1 MAYDK
6 IIPVKAR
13 LDHCV
18 AYVLNPE
25 KTGLADALGYIENS
39 EKTALPDGSA
49 QLTTAINCQLD
60 TALQDMLRT
69 KHRWGKE
76 NGVQGYHLI
85 HSYAPGEVTPAE
97 AHRMGVELAERLL
110 GDKYEVIVATHLD
123 HDHLHCHILFNSVCF
138 MDGSKFRNTFQ
149 DYYRDIRGISNE
161 VSRAH
166 GFSVIEPEGKGAS
179 YVEWDAKQCGRA
191 TVRGLVRQDID
202 AAIAGAFTY
211 ASFWEQL
218 AKMGYTVKHGA
229 NVKYAAVRP
238 PGGTRFIRLAS
249 LGDGYTEEDIK
260 KRLAGVRSGKS
271 PMPET
276 LPRQPPRRYTVKN
289 RPMPRRPRQK
299 LKGFHALYIY
309 YLYLLGVRK
318 PAARRALVPFS
329 VRKEVTKLNRY
340 AAQFRF
346 LQANRVNSAEQ
357 LVMLGDALQA
367 EIDALTEQRKNLH
380 RQKRRGLDVEPEI
393 QAINQMLRPLRQK
406 LKTCGQIEQAVPHI
420 RSQTELCRDAQGKE
434 QNHQHEKAID
444 KADKARPRRFSLLHR

>member
-25 KTGLADALGYIENS
+25 KTGLADALVYIENS

-60 TALQDMLRT
+60 TALRDMLRT

-97 AHRMGVELAERLL
+97 AHSMGVEMAKRLL

-166 GFSVIEPEGKGAS
+166 GFSVIEPEGKGTA
-179 YVEWDAKQCGRA
+179 YAEWDAKQNGKA
-191 TVRGLVRQDID
+191 TVRGLIRQDID
-202 AAIAGAFTY
+202 TAIAGAFTY
-211 ASFWEQL
+211 ASFWAQL

-229 NVKYAAVRP
+229 NIRYAAVRP

-271 PMPET
+271 PMPEP

-289 RPMPRRPRQK
+289 RPIPRRPRQK
-299 LKGFHALYIY
+299 LTGFRALYVY

-318 PAARRALVPFS
+318 PAARRAPVPFS
-329 VRKEVTKLNRY
+329 VRTEVTKLTR
-340 AAQFRF
+340 
-346 LQANRVNSAEQ
+346 
-357 LVMLGDALQA
+357 
-367 EIDALTEQRKNLH
+367 
-380 RQKRRGLDVEPEI
+380 
-393 QAINQMLRPLRQK
+393 
-406 LKTCGQIEQAVPHI
+406 
-420 RSQTELCRDAQGKE
+420 
-434 QNHQHEKAID
+434 
-444 KADKARPRRFSLLHR
+444 

>member
-6 IIPVKAR
+6 IFPIKAR

-25 KTGLADALGYIENS
+25 KTGLAAVLGYIENS
-39 EKTALPDGSA
+39 EKTVLPDGNT

-76 NGVQGYHLI
+76 SGVQGYHLI

-97 AHRMGVELAERLL
+97 AHSMGVEMAERLL

-161 VSRAH
+161 ISRAH
-166 GFSVIEPEGKGAS
+166 GFSVIEPEGKGTA
-179 YVEWDAKQCGRA
+179 YVEWEAKQSGRA

-218 AKMGYTVKHGA
+218 ARQGYAVKHGA

-238 PGGTRFIRLAS
+238 PGGARFIRLAS
-249 LGDGYTEEDIK
+249 LGDGYTEEDIRR
-260 KRLAGVRSGKS
+260 RLAEVRDGKA
-271 PMPET
+271 PPPEP
-276 LPRQPPRRYTVKN
+276 LPRQPPRRYTVKS
-289 RPMPRRPRQK
+289 RPLPRRPRQK
-299 LKGFHALYIY
+299 RKGFRALYVY
-309 YLYLLGVRK
+309 YLYLLGIRK
-318 PAARRALVPFS
+318 PAAKRAPVPFS

-346 LQANRVNSAEQ
+346 LQANRVDNAEQ
-357 LVMLGDALQA
+357 LTMLGDALQA
-367 EIDALTEQRKNLH
+367 EIDALTEQRKDLY

-393 QAINQMLRPLRQK
+393 QAINEALRPLRQK

-420 RSQTELCRDAQGKE
+420 RSQTELCGEEQRKE
-434 QNHQHEKAID
+434 HEHQSHE
-444 KADKARPRRFSLLHR
+444 KADKARPRRFSLPHR

>member
-25 KTGLADALGYIENS
+25 KT
-39 EKTALPDGSA
+39 ALPDGSA
-49 QLTTAINCQLD
+49 QLATAINCQLD
-60 TALQDMLRT
+60 TALQDMLHT
-69 KHRWGKE
+69 KRRWGKE
-76 NGVQGYHLI
+76 GGVQGYHLI

-97 AHRMGVELAERLL
+97 AHSMGVEMAQRLL
-110 GDKYEVIVATHLD
+110 GGKYEVIVATHLD
-123 HDHLHCHILFNSVCF
+123 HEHLHCHILFNSVCF

-161 VSRAH
+161 VSHAH
-166 GFSVIEPEGKGAS
+166 SFSVIEPEGRGEHYA
-179 YVEWDAKQCGRA
+179 EWEAKQSGRA
-191 TVRGLVRQDID
+191 TVRGLIRQDID

-218 AKMGYTVKHGA
+218 TKMGYTVKRGA

-238 PGGTRFIRLAS
+238 PDGTRFTRLAG

-260 KRLAGVRSGKS
+260 KRLAGVRSGIT
-271 PMPET
+271 PAPEP
-276 LPRQPPRRYTVKN
+276 LPRKPPRRYTVKG
-289 RPMPRRPRQK
+289 RPLSYRPRQK
-299 LKGFHALYIY
+299 LKGFRALYVH

-318 PAARRALVPFS
+318 PAAKRAPVPFS

-346 LQANRVNSAEQ
+346 LQANRVDNAEQ
-357 LVMLGDALQA
+357 LAMLGDALQA
-367 EIDALTEQRKNLH
+367 EIDALTGQRKDLY

-420 RSQTELCRDAQGKE
+420 RSQMQLCRQAQGKE
-434 QNHQHEKAID
+434 KNHQHEKAID
-444 KADKARPRRFSLLHR
+444 KADKARPHRFSPPHR

>member
-1 MAYDK
+1 M
-6 IIPVKAR
+6 
-13 LDHCV
+13 
-18 AYVLNPE
+18 
-25 KTGLADALGYIENS
+25 
-39 EKTALPDGSA
+39 
-49 QLTTAINCQLD
+49 
-60 TALQDMLRT
+60 
-69 KHRWGKE
+69 
-76 NGVQGYHLI
+76 
-85 HSYAPGEVTPAE
+85 
-97 AHRMGVELAERLL
+97 
-110 GDKYEVIVATHLD
+110 
-123 HDHLHCHILFNSVCF
+123 
-138 MDGSKFRNTFQ
+138 
-149 DYYRDIRGISNE
+149 
-161 VSRAH
+161 
-166 GFSVIEPEGKGAS
+166 
-179 YVEWDAKQCGRA
+179 
-191 TVRGLVRQDID
+191 RGLVRQDID